1 MHRNLFSNGHTT
13 TEVYEA
19 MLKHQIRDERIVL
32 IADIGLIAGIWMAT
46 RASADDRFLWLV
58 LIAVCGM
65 TALRFF
71 IYMSNRNHLLHRLD
85 WEWAK
90 QREDSDEAS
99 RMDRLRRGIR
109 ED

>member
-46 RASADDRFLWLV
+46 NASADDRFLWLV

-71 IYMSNRNHLLHRLD
+71 IDMSNRNLLLHRLD

-90 QREDSDEAS
+90 QREDSDES
-99 RMDRLRRGIR
+99 LRMDRLRRGIR